1 MKKLFT
7 ITTMAIL
14 IISPAKSVTKCV
26 ALGTSTTCSGEY
38 EQNTLDW
45 HATCRT
51 NGISDIPISGVA
63 GCSSQAGFV
72 GTTYPTITGS
82 GETDANHHCWCKM
95 VSPAVSEW
103 TYNTDLGTSDACAE
117 SCAADCAGAFG
128 MSEFKNAMFSSLSD

>member
-7 ITTMAIL
+7 ITALAIL

-26 ALGTSTTCSGEY
+26 ALGASTSCSGEY
-38 EQNTLDW
+38 TQQTLNW
-45 HATCRT
+45 KANCWA
-51 NGISDIPISGVA
+51 NGISDFPISGVA
-63 GCSSQAGFV
+63 GCSSQSGFM

-103 TYNTDLGTSDACAE
+103 TYSTDLGTSDACAE
-117 SCAADCAGAFG
+117 SCAADCAGSLSMPA
-128 MSEFKNAMFSSLSD
+128 FKNAMFSSLSD